1 MLRRALFPR
10 LLATTAA
17 LAAPVSA
24 AGWPAPQHVQHY
36 RAVSADD
43 RAGMVRAY
51 RQIRRRFGGRR
62 ISQRWNN
69 GRVLVVWQPERG
81 DSLLIRIIPRT
92 GDWVV
97 IGNAPARR

>member
-1 MLRRALFPR
+1 MLQRTLFI
-10 LLATTAA
+10 LLVAPLAA
-17 LAAPVSA
+17 LAVPASA
-24 AGWPAPQHVQHY
+24 AGWHGPQHTQHY

-43 RAGMVRAY
+43 RAGLVRAY
-51 RQIRRRFGGRR
+51 RQIRRRYGGRR
-62 ISQRWNN
+62 VSQRWNN

-92 GDWVV
+92 GDWMV